1 MIIYYQLNCLADVS
15 LRIHAYTAESSR
27 IFTAWLSEWLSPEST
42 VACLPRLT
50 HLRRPQSHRSS
61 CSRDVMNASSCFSRK
76 RREAPP
82 WCSRSLRCFWTLCC
96 VEWCLA
102 TDVSGQYTGP
112 VVKSQA
118 TRKHFFFW
126 DFFTFEEGADILSG
140 NFDNHPQSSADN
152 VARTKTFSS

>member
-1 MIIYYQLNCLADVS
+1 MCHSVYMHIQPNHRGYLLHDFRNDFGTQA
-15 LRIHAYTAESSR
+15 A
-27 IFTAWLSEWLSPEST
+27 LSPEST

-50 HLRRPQSHRSS
+50 RLRRPQSHRSS
-61 CSRDVMNASSCFSRK
+61 CSRDVMNAWSCSSRK

-96 VEWCLA
+96 VQWCLA

-118 TRKHFFFW
+118 ARKHFFFRI
-126 DFFTFEEGADILSG
+126 FLPLKKGPIFCPETSITIH
-140 NFDNHPQSSADN
+140 NPQL
-152 VARTKTFSS
+152 TM